1 MFRGSVS
8 FILLALTNTI
18 QSLPAKEFYKS
29 HLTNK
34 HYKIL
39 VLYPEF
45 YFSSRVNTTE
55 NLTEHIEL
63 FYQPFISTDHFEQF
77 MMNNSID
84 MIITDND
91 FVSCKKNELTWKYYQ
106 RRNIDIQHCGYLQSK
121 NELRSLLSNFQDINQ
136 VSSMMLYNDDRLIH
150 NIERVKF
157 DDFIVKPACG
167 AGSGGVFHLYRDNGT
182 LNNLDRFIELRNDN
196 IYISVCNKFIVEEF
210 IGGSEH
216 NLDIVMFK
224 GEVYFWHISDD
235 DIDMLNFQDTGTNF
249 PTKLKLKQRLEMF
262 RQAKRILEHLNI
274 RNGVYHFEFKMY
286 KNKAYLIELNPR
298 RPGGNYVDY
307 IERLYKSNLEF
318 DEILIAFGKEPYYN
332 KKAIKMMKPK
342 KTICEKELFA
352 HSLDANARG
361 VILLN
366 NSEYRQELDKDHRLN
381 YTFNIE
387 DYELLNN
394 TNEQDYAIINIHML
408 DKKRTCRFPVDLTGI
423 KFVPIYPLNTSKID
437 LSEVYIILNNT
448 VQTVRTLTDDTIID
462 ISETLTTSTRSY
474 LYSNCP
480 NTNDT
485 CLYIPNLN
493 I

>member
-1 MFRGSVS
+1 MSL
-8 FILLALTNTI
+8 ILLALSSTI
-18 QSLPAKEFYKS
+18 YSLPAKEFYTL
-29 HLTNK
+29 HLSNK
-34 HYKIL
+34 NYKIL

-45 YFSSRVNTTE
+45 YISSRVNTTE

-63 FYQPFISTDHFEQF
+63 LYQPFISTEHFEQF
-77 MMNNSID
+77 MNNNSID

-121 NELRSLLSNFQDINQ
+121 NELRSFLSNFQDINQ
-136 VSSMMLYNDDRLIH
+136 VPSVMLYNDERLID
-150 NIERVKF
+150 NIQNVRFEN
-157 DDFIVKPACG
+157 FIVKPACG
-167 AGSGGVFHLYRDNGT
+167 AGSGGVFHIYRENGT
-182 LNNLDRFIELRNDN
+182 LNNLERFIELRNDN

-216 NLDIVMFK
+216 NLDIVIFK
-224 GEVYFWHISDD
+224 GEVFFWHISDD
-235 DIDMLNFQDTGTNF
+235 DIDMLNFQDTGTSF
-249 PTKLKLKQRLEMF
+249 PTKLKLKQRVEMF
-262 RQAKRILEHLNI
+262 RQAKLILEHLNI
-274 RNGVYHFEFKMY
+274 KNGVYHFEFKMF
-286 KNKAYLIELNPR
+286 KKKAYLIELNPR

-307 IERLYKSNLEF
+307 IERLYKSNLEL

-342 KTICEKELFA
+342 KTICEKELYA

-394 TNEQDYAIINIHML
+394 TSEQDYAIINIHML
-408 DKKRTCRFPVDLTGI
+408 EKKRTCRFPEDLTYI
-423 KFVPIYPLNTSKID
+423 KYVPIYPLNTSRID
-437 LSEVYIILNNT
+437 LSEVYRSLNNT
-448 VQTVRTLTDDTIID
+448 VKTVRTLRDDKIID
-462 ISETLTTSTRSY
+462 ISGALRTSSPRY
-474 LYSNCP
+474 L
-480 NTNDT
+480 
-485 CLYIPNLN
+485 
-493 I
+493 